1 MYNKEKNWVSNLPI
15 SYLGAVAH
23 QEETDP
29 GTHRLAGIIQVTEA
43 IQVAEEVPEAGTTQR
58 PVVEAVETVETV
70 SISCRLMNG
79 RRVPD
84 SHPITGLT
92 PN

>member
-1 MYNKEKNWVSNLPI
+1 MKNTYNKEKNWVSNLPI

-43 IQVAEEVPEAGTTQR
+43 IQVAEEVPEAGTTQVQWWR
-58 PVVEAVETVETV
+58 QWKQFLSAV
-70 SISCRLMNG
+70 
-79 RRVPD
+79 
-84 SHPITGLT
+84 GL
-92 PN
+92 